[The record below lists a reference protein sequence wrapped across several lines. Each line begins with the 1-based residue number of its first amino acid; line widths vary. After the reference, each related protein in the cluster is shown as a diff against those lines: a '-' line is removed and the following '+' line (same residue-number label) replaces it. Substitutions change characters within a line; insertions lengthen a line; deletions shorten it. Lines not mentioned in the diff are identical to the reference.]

1 MSYIENRIVHDAD
14 SHVMETPGWLDPFA
28 TAAVVGKLRQRF
40 PANAARQ
47 AAVQKLLARHDDP
60 DYRANDA
67 AEIML
72 RKNHAATGSFR
83 REDRPRA
90 LDLIGVASQL
100 VFPTTSNV
108 WLEQLEHEDD
118 LDLVYGTASATNRA
132 QVDFCGVDARL
143 LAVGYVPLADLERAP
158 VAAREALQLGCKA
171 LLVPWACP
179 RRHATS
185 HIALDAVW
193 AQAQEAGAPI
203 LLHVGAADF
212 VLPKAHSL
220 NGLPEVPDFHGG
232 DENFRSVSYMA
243 IPAGPQ
249 QALSALILDGV
260 LDRFPALK
268 FGVIELGAVWLP
280 GFMRQLE
287 AAFDAFA
294 RHESRLRQLALRPAQ
309 YVTRQVRVTPYPT
322 EPAGWIIE
330 QAGREV
336 CMFSSDFPHVEGGR
350 NPLGRFEST
359 TADLDDDAN
368 DRFFRRN
375 FEDLMGRGMAG
386 VPTVR
391 RGDLS

>member
-1 MSYIENRIVHDAD
+1 MSYIENRTVHDAD

-287 AAFDAFA
+287 AAFEAFA

-336 CMFSSDFPHVEGGR
+336 CMFSTDFPHVEGGR

-391 RGDLS
+391 RGDVS